1 MITGEI
7 KVRFKYYLAQTK
19 PGHYEASIPWLEPLA
34 GPLAGTSPSGLEEKL
49 IFGLMELVHQGLE
62 PKMMHVLIPPDQL
75 QIIGVYVD
83 VSYPRPGQ
91 MPISVAGVV
100 QCVLGQWP
108 GQPVTHLWVPGVP
121 EVCLSVK
128 EHETIFET
136 LNLWLASWLEAQGLE
151 DLDALRPPQTA
162 HITELEV
169 DLSLPASLPLTAG
182 DTMERGRMRQPH
194 ALEQVATNLMHRA
207 ADHTL
212 PQAYGREGVVE
223 ELVEVMMG
231 DQAFCVCL
239 LGLPD
244 VGKTTLIE
252 EAVGRVWK
260 MQAAYQERRDFWET
274 SGDRIVA
281 GMSVVGQWE
290 QRVTQMVE
298 ELSERGDV
306 LVVDDLLGLIRAGQ
320 VYQGDSNVARF
331 IEPWLEQERLSVV
344 AESTPQ
350 NFAAART
357 LAPGFVDRFH
367 VLDVSAMDYKSTI
380 HVLHR
385 VVRQIEQNH
394 PGIRTTPDALE
405 LMMTVTDRFYRHSA
419 WPGRAVRLAKQCE
432 SAALRHLHTGA
443 TKDEVV
449 VDPALV
455 SEVFRAQTGLPRAIL
470 EPGMGRTP
478 QEIATA
484 LGGQV
489 FGQAQAVEVCTNLVV
504 LIEQGMGD
512 PDKPLG
518 SLLFVGPSG
527 VGKTEMAKA
536 LATQLFGSDD
546 RMIRFDMSEFNTP
559 YAITRLI
566 GTPRHP
572 DGELTTKVRLQP
584 FCVVLLDEIEK
595 ADAAVFDLL
604 LQVLGEGRLTDAAGR
619 TTDLRNAVVLMT
631 SNLGARAEQK
641 WMGFQNQD
649 MQEHILH
656 YTKAAREFFRPE
668 FMGRLDAIVPFLP
681 LGRDALRQI
690 AKRALTELLGRRG
703 LRHAQV
709 MVDLDERLVDRLVED
724 AIDPRYGARTLA
736 RQIERLV
743 IAPLAAQLAERATHQ
758 GLTRVRILPGQG
770 DGEQVRL
777 KLEEIARAPKQDT
790 SQMPPVTADS
800 LFALSRASR
809 EQPAYDAQKIIDSLG
824 VLRAVLATLA
834 SRPEVEQLR
843 ARYQELLRRFNDPQS
858 QQGMKE
864 RGEDV
869 ERLRQSEVFLRH
881 LMRTQLRLDA
891 LLDPKGEGAIVIPM
905 AQEFDP
911 RRRRT
916 WAKELADLENDT
928 VGLEVQFQGLTSR
941 REKGATLVFEVL
953 SGPPLEGLR
962 FWSKVLRELDEHFE
976 LEMEVCSR
984 RDGHWKA
991 FDPKDM
997 NDEHTRAMAFFG
1009 HAPGIFAMCRALEGY
1024 TWMPQP
1030 PNSAVADT
1038 LLLATVYPRTPA
1050 SVLELPTLIAEAEE
1064 ARDSASMC
1072 VEFVLGKQQIED
1084 VRRSKTLGMPER
1096 QKEDLRRF
1104 ALMLVMSR
1112 VAMQGEVYKQRLDS
1126 GLYPS
1131 ISRPTEAP

>member
-1 MITGEI
+1 M
-7 KVRFKYYLAQTK
+7 KFKYYLAQPK
-19 PGHYEASIPWLEPLA
+19 PGHYEVSIPWLEPLA
-34 GPLAGTSPSGLEEKL
+34 TPILGTSPSELEEKL
-49 IFGLMELVHQGLE
+49 IFGIMELVHHSLE
-62 PKMMHVLIPPDQL
+62 PKMMHALIPPEQL

-91 MPISVAGVV
+91 MPVAVAGVI

-108 GQPVTHLWVPGVP
+108 GQPVTHLWMPGVP
-121 EVCLSVK
+121 DVCLSVK
-128 EHETIFET
+128 DHETIFET
-136 LNLWLASWLEAQGLE
+136 INLWLTDWLEAQGME
-151 DLDALRPPQTA
+151 DLGSLTPPQA
-162 HITELEV
+162 SHIAEL
-169 DLSLPASLPLTAG
+169 DFDPGLPASLPSSSQGA
-182 DTMERGRMRQPH
+182 MQRGRMRQAH

-207 ADHTL
+207 ADHAL
-212 PQAYGREGVVE
+212 PQAYGREALVE
-223 ELVEVMMG
+223 ELVDLMTS
-231 DQAFCVCL
+231 DRAFCVCL
-239 LGLPD
+239 VGLPD

-252 EAVGRVWK
+252 EAVCRVWK
-260 MQAAYQERRDFWET
+260 VQTAYQERRDFWET

-298 ELSERGDV
+298 ELSEREDV

-331 IEPWLEQERLSVV
+331 IEPWIEQERLSVV

-367 VLDVSAMDYKSTI
+367 ILDVSPMDYKSTI

-385 VVRQIEQNH
+385 VVRHIEQNH
-394 PGIRTTPDALE
+394 QGIRTTPDALE

-419 WPGRAVRLAKQCE
+419 WPGKAVRLAKQCE
-432 SAALRHLHTGA
+432 SAALRHLHTDTAGG
-443 TKDEVV
+443 EVE
-449 VDPALV
+449 VDTVLV

-470 EPGMGRTP
+470 EPGMGRSP
-478 QEIATA
+478 SEIARA

-536 LATQLFGSDD
+536 LATQLFGSDE

-559 YAITRLI
+559 YAISRLI
-566 GTPRHP
+566 GTARQP
-572 DGELTTKVRLQP
+572 DGELTTKVRSQP
-584 FCVVLLDEIEK
+584 FCVILLDEIEK
-595 ADAAVFDLL
+595 ADPTIFDLL

-649 MQEHILH
+649 VQEHILH
-656 YTKAAREFFRPE
+656 YTRAARDFFKPE

-681 LGRDALRQI
+681 LGQDALRQI

-709 MVDLDERLVDRLVED
+709 MVDLDGRLVDRLVED

-743 IAPLAAQLAERATHQ
+743 IAPLAAQLAERRAHQ
-758 GLTRVRILPGQG
+758 GLTRVRILPGQ
-770 DGEQVRL
+770 DGSAQVRL
-777 KLEEIARAPKQDT
+777 ILEDIARAPRQDI
-790 SQMPPVTADS
+790 SHMPPVTADS
-800 LFALSRASR
+800 LFALSRGLR
-809 EQPAYDAQKIIDSLG
+809 EQPAYDAQKIIESLG
-824 VLRAVLATLA
+824 VLRTVLATLA
-834 SRPEVEQLR
+834 SRPEVEALR
-843 ARYQELLRRFNDPQS
+843 ARYQELLRRFNDPQR

-864 RGEDV
+864 AGEEV
-869 ERLRQSEVFLRH
+869 ERLRHSEVFLRH

-891 LLDPKGEGAIVIPM
+891 LLDPKGEGAVVIPI

-911 RRRRT
+911 QRRRA
-916 WAKELADLENDT
+916 WAKELADLENDI
-928 VGLEVQFQGLTSR
+928 VGLEIQFQSLTSL
-941 REKGATLVFEVL
+941 EQGAGVTVVFDVL
-953 SGPPLEGLR
+953 SGPSLEVLR
-962 FWSKVLRELDEHFE
+962 FWFKVIRELGEHFE
-976 LEMEVCSR
+976 LEMELCSR
-984 RDGHWKA
+984 RDHHWKA
-991 FDPKDM
+991 FEPDDL
-997 NDEHTRAMAFFG
+997 NHEHTRALACYG
-1009 HAPGIFAMCRALEGY
+1009 NAPGMLAICHAFEGY
-1024 TWMPQP
+1024 TWVPQET
-1030 PNSAVADT
+1030 NSAVADT
-1038 LLLATVYPRTPA
+1038 LMLATVHHHAPS
-1050 SVLELPTLIAEAEE
+1050 SVLDLPQLLEATKEPAEA
-1064 ARDSASMC
+1064 MC
-1072 VEFVLGKQQIED
+1072 VEFVLGKQQVED
-1084 VRRSKTLGMPER
+1084 VQRGKTLTMPER
-1096 QKEDLRRF
+1096 DKEALHRF

-1112 VAMQGEVYKQRLDS
+1112 VAMQGNVYKQRLES
-1126 GLYPS
+1126 GMYPS
-1131 ISRPTEAP
+1131 LPGRGGES